1 MAKTGKIMDRERL
14 ELKEKIQ
21 DAELVLVGLGEECQ
35 YDWNALL
42 QDERYREIEKETR
55 NDERYVWI
63 APFLQKMILRRGREE
78 RWDQAYRILRKMLEE
93 KNYFIV
99 SLCMDDYLYDA
110 DFDEKKVVAPCGGFR
125 MMQCDKNCAGKLS
138 DMPEENYEA
147 VLRYYRGELPL
158 SALKEPVCGL
168 CGEKLRFN
176 QLGVGRYAEEGYLE
190 QWNSYT
196 KWLQGTVNKKLCVL
210 ELGAGMAYPGIIRF
224 PFEKVVYYNRK
235 AFLYRVHP
243 KLYQSGEEIADRSRG
258 IAENPIDFL
267 LSLENC
273 GT

>member
-1 MAKTGKIMDRERL
+1 MDVKGQQIR
-14 ELKEKIQ
+14 EKIR

-35 YDWNALL
+35 YDWHVLL
-42 QDERYREIEKETR
+42 QDERYREIERETQD
-55 NDERYVWI
+55 DERYVWI

-78 RWDQAYRILRKMLEE
+78 RWDKAYHILREILAE

-110 DFDEKKVVAPCGGFR
+110 GFAEAKVVSPCGGFR

-138 DMPEENYEA
+138 DMPEESYEA

-158 SALKEPVCGL
+158 SALEEPVCSF

-176 QLGVGRYAEEGYLE
+176 QLGVERYAEEGYLE
-190 QWNSYT
+190 QWNTYT
-196 KWLQGTVNKKLCVL
+196 KWLQGTVNKNLCVL
-210 ELGAGMAYPGIIRF
+210 ELGAGMVYPNIIRF
-224 PFEKVVYYNRK
+224 PFEKIVYYNQK

-243 KLYQSGEEIADRSRG
+243 HLYQLGEEIADRGRG
-258 IAENPIDFL
+258 IAEDPIDFL
-267 LSLENC
+267 LKLENSSI
-273 GT
+273 